1 MATRKKKTARS
12 RRARRPTRASA
23 LRARL
28 ASRLERELPTR
39 VSEYVNEVQALL
51 DRLEREF
58 QRASERTR
66 AQASR
71 LLRQASRQLGSIEE
85 RGQSNWARLVGRYRD
100 EAARVLRALQTAIAP
115 STPAKRSR
123 RRTVIASSGPRTT
136 TTMSRC

>member
-1 MATRKKKTARS
+1 MATRKKKTART
-12 RRARRPTRASA
+12 RRPRRVTGARA

-28 ASRLERELPTR
+28 ASRLERELPSR

-66 AQASR
+66 IQAAR

-100 EAARVLRALQTAIAP
+100 EAARVLRALQEAIAP
-115 STPAKRSR
+115 T
-123 RRTVIASSGPRTT
+123 
-136 TTMSRC
+136 